1 MHVNGRYSYTF
12 FVFVFV
18 LFFLWFVFR
27 ILGDFALSCLSF
39 LFYFFVC
46 LFCLVF
52 ERKEDEVEWAEN
64 REDLGG
70 VVGGEII

>member
-1 MHVNGRYSYTF
+1 MTF
-12 FVFVFV
+12 VV
-18 LFFLWFVFR
+18 L
-27 ILGDFALSCLSF
+27 D
-39 LFYFFVC
+39 FFVC